1 MPRCFQNEVWDTV
14 KILVLFA
21 ANTAEKMK
29 FFIAD
34 FFTKC
39 NHISEEIRNGKLH
52 FLCSVRRTPVLHHTC
67 VFQKET

>member
-21 ANTAEKMK
+21 TNTAEKMK

-39 NHISEEIRNGKLH
+39 NHI
-52 FLCSVRRTPVLHHTC
+52 F
-67 VFQKET
+67 